1 MYKMYKCLKNK
12 TGKGF
17 YFKEKEKKKR
27 TSQNF
32 VGEGD
37 RMI

>member
-17 YFKEKEKKKR
+17 YFKEKEKKIGLAR
-27 TSQNF
+27 TLWERET
-32 VGEGD
+32 G
-37 RMI
+37 